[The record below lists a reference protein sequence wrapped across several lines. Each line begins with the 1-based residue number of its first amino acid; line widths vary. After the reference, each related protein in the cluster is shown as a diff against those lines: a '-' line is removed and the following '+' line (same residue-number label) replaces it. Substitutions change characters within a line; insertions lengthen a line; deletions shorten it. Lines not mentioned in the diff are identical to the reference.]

1 MRRNKVHLD
10 KMRGIIQQEQYKD
23 REKLVRKWGRGAEGN
38 KNEYEVTE
46 WDTKE
51 KRKCSIGVIHSHEA
65 LSTQG
70 RSLHLNKWNS
80 KRQRM
85 GSSYQSLTVRW
96 ASSSLILGSTFLV
109 DVGLRKLPLGSR
121 GGVLA
126 SCSVCLRG
134 IKGSQIQS
142 PPPAPLCPL
151 HRPGTPTGSKSL
163 SQP

>member
-23 REKLVRKWGRGAEGN
+23 REKLVRKWGQGAEGN

-51 KRKCSIGVIHSHEA
+51 QRKCNIGVIHSHKA

-85 GSSYQSLTVRW
+85 GSSYQSLTVR
-96 ASSSLILGSTFLV
+96 
-109 DVGLRKLPLGSR
+109 
-121 GGVLA
+121 
-126 SCSVCLRG
+126 
-134 IKGSQIQS
+134 
-142 PPPAPLCPL
+142 
-151 HRPGTPTGSKSL
+151 
-163 SQP
+163 